1 MGRWCTSASSGLC
14 HVVSF
19 TCNRFLPMLFLWR
32 CIWVHSARWLWVDSV
47 SNEATLSIL
56 LRSVEVEV
64 WPSGSL
70 LLVNN
75 REFERECI
83 EDDKAD
89 EIIPVWI
96 QSFPAL
102 PVANCCRGF
111 VKGVTNC
118 DMDTGSTVDSMPD
131 RVSALGVLV
140 GMIVSCPPRSLL
152 LLVIG
157 WSILGVGWKVDSRER
172 RVPPDAETIDNKS
185 MMSAAE
191 QTTPVIRSFAQN
203 LDAKW
208 NNPPCT

>member
-1 MGRWCTSASSGLC
+1 MSLLRWEIIHVLVSGRWCTSASTGLC

-19 TCNRFLPMLFLWR
+19 TCSRFLPRLFLWR

-47 SNEATLSIL
+47 SDGAALSIL

-64 WPSGSL
+64 WLSGSL
-70 LLVNN
+70 LLVSN

-111 VKGVTNC
+111 VTNC

-131 RVSALGVLV
+131 SVSALGVLV
-140 GMIVSCPPRSLL
+140 CMIVSCPPRSLL
-152 LLVIG
+152 LWFSVV
-157 WSILGVGWKVDSRER
+157 LGVGWKVDSRER

-185 MMSAAE
+185 MIECGWA
-191 QTTPVIRSFAQN
+191 
-203 LDAKW
+203 D
-208 NNPPCT
+208 NPCY